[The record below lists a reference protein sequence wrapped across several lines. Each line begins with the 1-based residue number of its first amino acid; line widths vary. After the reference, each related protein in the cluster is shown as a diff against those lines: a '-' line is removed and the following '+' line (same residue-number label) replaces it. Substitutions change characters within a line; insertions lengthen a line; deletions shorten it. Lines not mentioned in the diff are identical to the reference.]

1 MNQSETNR
9 NRSERT
15 DCILT
20 IDTARPK
27 EPLGDLF
34 GIFFEDINHAA
45 DGGLYAELVQNRSF
59 AFDPIDRPEYH
70 PLYAWEKVEEGAQ
83 ALLTVE
89 TKEPR
94 HEKNPNHL
102 ILKTEGTGRAGVAN
116 LGFGEGF
123 FLEEG
128 ESYRFACWARTLEE
142 GGCTLFLRVEEAESV
157 PEDAHTRQAP
167 NTRQAPEGEP
177 RRAFSASLSI
187 KGTEWNK
194 YELCLTAEK
203 TVTAGRL
210 VLTVPGG
217 EGLALD
223 YVSLFP
229 EKTFL
234 GRKNGLRRDIAQLLC
249 DMKPKFMRFPGGC
262 LVHDGSLNPE
272 DRDSMYRWK
281 NTLGEPEN
289 RPARRSNWGY
299 NQTLGLGYYEYFLF
313 CEDIGAKPLPVLPG
327 GYDPHHQRMAPL
339 DEMGPWIQ
347 DALDLIE
354 FANGDTDT
362 EWGARRAALGHPDPF
377 GLEYLGIGNEEVGD
391 AFFERYRLIHQ
402 AVRKKHPE
410 IKLID
415 TASPFAAGTEY
426 ERGWRSAWE
435 NGSDLID
442 EHYYMAP
449 EWFLSN
455 NRRYD
460 SFPKDGPKVFLG
472 EYASWGNTWYNALV
486 EASYM
491 TALER
496 NAASV
501 GLACYAPM
509 LANVSYVNWKPDMV
523 WFDNHRVYGTPN
535 YYVQKLFMNHQG
547 SRRLAVTAE
556 GIGAVSSRTPEYR
569 GRIRLEGYETKSRFD
584 EVCVRNLDTGE
595 EKAFGSFVTEQ
606 GEHAW
611 LEGCED
617 WESYEIS
624 LKACELE
631 GRKGFQVLFGW
642 QDEDNYL
649 AATFGGWQNLDLFV
663 HRQINGRG
671 CDLTEGWFQAEKGRV
686 YDLKIR
692 VKDDRISI
700 FIDGEEYLSIRENP
714 VEVERLYH
722 AASLDEE
729 EGSVILKVVNLQ
741 EKEESAE
748 IRLDGLADGEG
759 KSIFPV
765 DAQIYTMTGRREQ
778 ENSFEE
784 PEAVSP
790 VESSLRLEKD
800 CFDYRFPALSLTV
813 LRIPLGGE

>member
-1 MNQSETNR
+1 MNQPDNIAEKAGS
-9 NRSERT
+9 SV
-15 DCILT
+15 LT
-20 IDTARPK
+20 VDTAHPQ

-45 DGGLYAELVQNRSF
+45 DGGLYAEMVQNRSF
-59 AFDPIDRPEYH
+59 EFDRIDNPQYH
-70 PLYAWEKVEEGAQ
+70 ALYAWEKVEEGAQ
-83 ALLTVE
+83 VQLQIETARPYHADSPHYLVME
-89 TKEPR
+89 TKG
-94 HEKNPNHL
+94 N
-102 ILKTEGTGRAGVAN
+102 GRAGIAN
-116 LGFGEGF
+116 LGFGDGF
-123 FLEEG
+123 YLEKG
-128 ESYRFACWARTLEE
+128 ETCLFTCYARALEDRE
-142 GGCTLFLRVEEAESV
+142 CLLSVSVE
-157 PEDAHTRQAP
+157 
-167 NTRQAPEGEP
+167 
-177 RRAFSASLSI
+177 
-187 KGTEWNK
+187 GTECCASAAFAVRDMEWKK
-194 YELCLTAEK
+194 YELRLTAERS
-203 TVTAGRL
+203 TTAGRL
-210 VLTVPGG
+210 LLTLSQAGR
-217 EGLALD
+217 LALD

-234 GRKNGLRRDIAQLLC
+234 GRKNGLRRDIARLLC

-262 LVHDGSLNPE
+262 LVHDGSLNPS

-299 NQTLGLGYYEYFLF
+299 NQTLGLGYYEYFQF

-327 GYDPHHQRMAPL
+327 GYDPHHQRMVPL

-354 FANGDTDT
+354 FANGGTDT
-362 EWGARRAALGHPDPF
+362 EWGGLRASLGHPAPF

-391 AFFERYRLIHQ
+391 AFFERYVLIHR
-402 AVRKKHPE
+402 AVREKYPE
-410 IKLID
+410 IKLIN

-426 ERGWRSAWE
+426 ERGWKSARE

-449 EWFLSN
+449 EWFLAN
-455 NRRYD
+455 HHRYD

-509 LANVSYVNWKPDMV
+509 LANVSYVNWKPDMI
-523 WFDNHRVYGTPN
+523 WFDNHRAFGTPN

-547 SRRLAVTAE
+547 SRRLSVSAE
-556 GIGAVSSRTPEYR
+556 GIGVVDSRAPEYR
-569 GRIRLEGYETKSRFD
+569 GKIRLEGYETKSRFD
-584 EVCVRNLDTGE
+584 EVSVRNLDTE
-595 EKAFGSFVTEQ
+595 EVLAFGDFLTEK

-611 LEGCED
+611 LEGCADCADYED
-617 WESYEIS
+617 WENYEIS

-631 GRKGFQVLFGW
+631 GWKGFQILFGW
-642 QDEDNYL
+642 RDNDNYL
-649 AATFGGWQNLDLFV
+649 AATFGGWQNLDLFI
-663 HRQINGRG
+663 HRQVKGRG

-692 VKDDRISI
+692 VKDCRITV
-700 FIDGEEYLSIRENP
+700 FIDGEEYLAVTENP
-714 VEVERLYH
+714 VEVEQLYY
-722 AASLDEE
+722 AASVDEAD
-729 EGSVILKVVNLQ
+729 GSVILKVVNLQ
-741 EKEESAE
+741 EREETAQ
-748 IRLDGLADGEG
+748 IRLDGWGVPAT
-759 KSIFPV
+759 
-765 DAQIYTMTGRREQ
+765 AQVFTMTGKPEQ
-778 ENSFEE
+778 ENSFEQ

-790 VESSLRLEKD
+790 VESSVVLERES
-800 CFDYRFPALSLTV
+800 FSYAFPALSLTV
-813 LRIPLGGE
+813 FRIPMAEKEPESAEK

>member
-1 MNQSETNR
+1 
-9 NRSERT
+9 
-15 DCILT
+15 
-20 IDTARPK
+20 
-27 EPLGDLF
+27 
-34 GIFFEDINHAA
+34 
-45 DGGLYAELVQNRSF
+45 
-59 AFDPIDRPEYH
+59 
-70 PLYAWEKVEEGAQ
+70 
-83 ALLTVE
+83 
-89 TKEPR
+89 
-94 HEKNPNHL
+94 
-102 ILKTEGTGRAGVAN
+102 
-116 LGFGEGF
+116 
-123 FLEEG
+123 
-128 ESYRFACWARTLEE
+128 
-142 GGCTLFLRVEEAESV
+142 
-157 PEDAHTRQAP
+157 
-167 NTRQAPEGEP
+167 
-177 RRAFSASLSI
+177 
-187 KGTEWNK
+187 
-194 YELCLTAEK
+194 
-203 TVTAGRL
+203 
-210 VLTVPGG
+210 
-217 EGLALD
+217 
-223 YVSLFP
+223 
-229 EKTFL
+229 
-234 GRKNGLRRDIAQLLC
+234 
-249 DMKPKFMRFPGGC
+249 
-262 LVHDGSLNPE
+262 
-272 DRDSMYRWK
+272 
-281 NTLGEPEN
+281 
-289 RPARRSNWGY
+289 
-299 NQTLGLGYYEYFLF
+299 
-313 CEDIGAKPLPVLPG
+313 
-327 GYDPHHQRMAPL
+327 
-339 DEMGPWIQ
+339 
-347 DALDLIE
+347 
-354 FANGDTDT
+354 
-362 EWGARRAALGHPDPF
+362 
-377 GLEYLGIGNEEVGD
+377 
-391 AFFERYRLIHQ
+391 
-402 AVRKKHPE
+402 
-410 IKLID
+410 
-415 TASPFAAGTEY
+415 
-426 ERGWRSAWE
+426 
-435 NGSDLID
+435 
-442 EHYYMAP
+442 
-449 EWFLSN
+449 
-455 NRRYD
+455 
-460 SFPKDGPKVFLG
+460 
-472 EYASWGNTWYNALV
+472 
-486 EASYM
+486 
-491 TALER
+491 
-496 NAASV
+496 
-501 GLACYAPM
+501 M